1 MTFLEAPSYVP
12 GPAPSPHDTADDAS
26 LSSDLDGDEQVPVV
40 DYWNEDED
48 DERMR

>member
-1 MTFLEAPSYVP
+1 MTFLEALSYIP
-12 GPAPSPHDTADDAS
+12 RPAPSPHDTADDAS
-26 LSSDLDGDEQVPVV
+26 LSSDLDDEQAPAV